1 MAEDGFLPGWFS
13 QGKDVPAAAVA
24 LQAGLAVG
32 VLWIADLRTLLGY
45 IGFTLSLSAAATVA
59 ALIRLRVC
67 EGPARVPIPGYPW
80 RPALFVLAT
89 LGAAA
94 FMVVRQPGEAL
105 IGLTTLALG
114 LPLYWLG
121 AKWRTP

>member
-1 MAEDGFLPGWFS
+1 MAEEGFLPRWFS

-32 VLWIADLRTLLGY
+32 VVWIADLRTLLGY

-67 EGPARVPIPGYPW
+67 EGPRASRSPDIRGYRRCSCWPHWALQRSWWCGNRV
-80 RPALFVLAT
+80 RP
-89 LGAAA
+89 
-94 FMVVRQPGEAL
+94 
-105 IGLTTLALG
+105 
-114 LPLYWLG
+114 
-121 AKWRTP
+121 